1 MSSQGNFGGGG
12 FGRPGGGGGGG
23 RGAGGG
29 AGAKGGRG
37 GEGGKDGGKR
47 YFFRRR
53 KVCKFCADKID
64 YVDYKDVKL
73 ISQFV
78 PERGK
83 ILPRRMFGTCAEHQR
98 KLTEAVNRA
107 RHIALLPYA
116 AD

>member
-1 MSSQGNFGGGG
+1 MSFGGGA
-12 FGRPGGGGGGG
+12 GRGGGGGGG
-23 RGAGGG
+23 RGGARGG
-29 AGAKGGRG
+29 AGGRG
-37 GEGGKDGGKR
+37 GADKKDQAKR

-73 ISQFV
+73 LSGFV

-98 KLTEAVNRA
+98 KLTLAIQRA
-107 RHIALLPYA
+107 RNIALLPFA

>member
-1 MSSQGNFGGGG
+1 VSFGGGG
-12 FGRPGGGGGGG
+12 FRGGGG
-23 RGAGGG
+23 RG
-29 AGAKGGRG
+29 GAKPAGDRGGRG
-37 GEGGKDGGKR
+37 GAAAKDAGKR

-73 ISQFV
+73 LSSFV

-98 KLTEAVNRA
+98 KLTLAIKRA
-107 RHIALLPYA
+107 RNIALLPFA
-116 AD
+116 AE

>member
-1 MSSQGNFGGGG
+1 MSSQGMNGDSRS
-12 FGRPGGGGGGG
+12 FGRPSG
-23 RGAGGG
+23 RPGGG
-29 AGAKGGRG
+29 AGAKGGG
-37 GEGGKDGGKR
+37 AAGKEGGKR

-64 YVDYKDVKL
+64 YVDYKDIKL

>member
-1 MSSQGNFGGGG
+1 MSFGGGG
-12 FGRPGGGGGGG
+12 RSFGGGGG

-29 AGAKGGRG
+29 GRG
-37 GEGGKDGGKR
+37 GPGGEKGGKEQGKR

-64 YVDYKDVKL
+64 YIDYKDVKL
-73 ISQFV
+73 LSGFV

-98 KLTEAVNRA
+98 KLTVAIKRA
-107 RHIALLPYA
+107 RNIALLA
-116 AD
+116 FASGD

>member
-12 FGRPGGGGGGG
+12 FGRPGGGGGG
-23 RGAGGG
+23 RGPGGG